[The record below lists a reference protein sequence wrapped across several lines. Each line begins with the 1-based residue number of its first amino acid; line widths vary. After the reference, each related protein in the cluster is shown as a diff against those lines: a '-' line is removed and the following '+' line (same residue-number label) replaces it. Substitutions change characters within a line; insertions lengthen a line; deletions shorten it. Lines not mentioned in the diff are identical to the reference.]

1 MDIGY
6 CPEMSRD
13 ANGSAEIT
21 DRKVFSNVAGS
32 ASFIPTLY
40 SAKTQRMGEFN
51 FELGSFSSIGLGE
64 GFFYLPT

>member
-32 ASFIPTLY
+32 IVFPYAV
-40 SAKTQRMGEFN
+40 
-51 FELGSFSSIGLGE
+51 
-64 GFFYLPT
+64 

>member
-40 SAKTQRMGEFN
+40 SAKTQRMGEF
-51 FELGSFSSIGLGE
+51 
-64 GFFYLPT
+64 